1 MKSLQTTYLLANQKI
16 YCCIIRVALHIGY
29 AAIKEAFFALDIK
42 IGIGAREELK
52 QI

>member
-16 YCCIIRVALHIGY
+16 YCRIIRVALRIGD
-29 AAIKEAFFALDIK
+29 AAIKESFCALDIK
-42 IGIGAREELK
+42 MGIGVREELK